1 VIAAALVGAPSRPVA
16 ASAFDVFGFGPAGVA
31 EVNARGARADDGTA
45 TFYNPGGLGFGRG
58 VRVEVSPTLGVSS
71 LSAQGQPLPLE
82 DPFGIAIA
90 LDATVPFTGALRDR
104 FRVGFGG
111 YFLPSAALRL
121 IAKGEEEPV
130 FPYYEN
136 RSQRLVLLM
145 ALAARIA
152 EGIGIGAGV
161 NVLGGVTGAAD
172 VRAGASSAPEPRID
186 VEATTRVAAH
196 VGVRL
201 EPAPNVRV
209 GLTYRQRFSVPA
221 VVVTTAEVGG
231 IPLDVAV
238 DVREALFDPHTFVLA
253 SSFDVGRATFE
264 IDVSYAAWSSYAG
277 PFVGV
282 RAELPGV
289 LAVSEAGPAL
299 YRDVVSARVAAT
311 YSIEVER
318 RAELTLRGGA
328 GVEPSMLKS
337 AQQGRTNIADGD
349 KAIFGLGASIAVRDV
364 LPRTVRMGL
373 GVGAQVV
380 SAFEQGKRA
389 CVAQPCP
396 PGSVVGPDGA
406 SPGEGV
412 TNPGYPRLVAGGAL
426 WSLAL
431 GFGVDL

>member
-1 VIAAALVGAPSRPVA
+1 MIAAVLVGAPSMPA
-16 ASAFDVFGFGPAGVA
+16 FASAFDVFGFGPAGVA
-31 EVNARGARADDGTA
+31 EVNARCARADDGTA
-45 TFYNPGGLGFGRG
+45 TFYNPGGLALGRG
-58 VRVEVSPTLGVSS
+58 YRAEVSPTLGVSS
-71 LSAQGQPLPLE
+71 LAAQGRHVPLE
-82 DPFGIAIA
+82 DPFGIALA
-90 LDATVPFTGALRDR
+90 LDATVPLEGALRDR
-104 FRVGFGG
+104 IRFGFGG

-121 IAKGEEEPV
+121 LAKSTEEPV

-136 RSQRLVLLM
+136 RTQRLVLLM

-152 EGIGIGAGV
+152 DGIGIGAGV
-161 NVLGGVTGAAD
+161 NVLGGVTGSAD

-201 EPAPNVRV
+201 DPAPNVRV

-221 VVVTTAEVGG
+221 VVATAAEVGG

-238 DVREALFDPHTFVLA
+238 DVREALFDPHMFVLA

-264 IDVSYAAWSSYAG
+264 IDASYAAWSSYVG

-289 LAVSEAGPAL
+289 LAVSEAAPAL

-311 YSIEVER
+311 YRAFEGP

-328 GVEPSMLKS
+328 GVEPSILTS
-337 AQQGRTNIADGD
+337 AQQGRTNIVDGD
-349 KAIFGLGASIAVRDV
+349 KAIFGLGASLVLRDV
-364 LPRTVRMGL
+364 LPRPVRVGL
-373 GVGAQVV
+373 GVGAQIMA
-380 SAFEQGKRA
+380 SFDQGKRA
-389 CVAQPCP
+389 CLAQPCP

-406 SPGEGV
+406 NPGEGV
-412 TNPGYPRLVAGGAL
+412 TNPGNPRLVAGGAL
-426 WSLAL
+426 WSTAL
-431 GFGVDL
+431 GVGVDL